1 MEKRNKKSLY
11 PHQEEGVRRALQE
24 PFFALFMEQGTGK
37 TAVAIRTLVKRFR
50 EQGLHRVAIF
60 APNTLIYN
68 WSIEIKEWADL
79 PKSQVKILRLEGKK
93 SDWVNQLDQFRK
105 YDPELCTKKELALRG
120 RKADFLKNHKP
131 PLMILLINYEKARL
145 IESQLRKLRIQSLVA
160 DESQRLKSRNAQV
173 SKAIYRV
180 TRNCDTRMLLSGT
193 PMSKG
198 YEDLFMQY
206 KIMDPEIFGEN
217 YSDFESRYITKGGYM
232 GKEVVGYQN
241 LDELRERVS
250 QTSYRVEIDD
260 CIDLPPME
268 FKYLT
273 CELTGKALKAY
284 KELYNDLYTQ
294 IPLEASRSRLKAI
307 LRQNYI
313 DYSPGEGY
321 LSLLLKAEPYINV
334 ASCDLTIIQLIRLH
348 QLTGGFLKL
357 DSGEVVRLGE
367 DKLKLAIEYLR
378 DRALPT
384 VVFCNFVEEIRLLE
398 REFKKA
404 FPHKR
409 VVNYRDSQN
418 REKVQED
425 FKRGKVDIII
435 LQIHSGSTGLNFQRA
450 NAVLFYSTNHSGDDY
465 SQAICR
471 IKRPGQENQM
481 EVVSL
486 LCEGTIDEDIANS
499 LRSKLGLMKDLWK
512 KS

>member
-1 MEKRNKKSLY
+1 M
-11 PHQEEGVRRALQE
+11 
-24 PFFALFMEQGTGK
+24 
-37 TAVAIRTLVKRFR
+37 
-50 EQGLHRVAIF
+50 
-60 APNTLIYN
+60 
-68 WSIEIKEWADL
+68 
-79 PKSQVKILRLEGKK
+79 
-93 SDWVNQLDQFRK
+93 
-105 YDPELCTKKELALRG
+105 
-120 RKADFLKNHKP
+120 
-131 PLMILLINYEKARL
+131 
-145 IESQLRKLRIQSLVA
+145 
-160 DESQRLKSRNAQV
+160 
-173 SKAIYRV
+173 
-180 TRNCDTRMLLSGT
+180 
-193 PMSKG
+193 
-198 YEDLFMQY
+198 
-206 KIMDPEIFGEN
+206 
-217 YSDFESRYITKGGYM
+217 
-232 GKEVVGYQN
+232 
-241 LDELRERVS
+241 
-250 QTSYRVEIDD
+250 
-260 CIDLPPME
+260 
-268 FKYLT
+268 
-273 CELTGKALKAY
+273 
-284 KELYNDLYTQ
+284 
-294 IPLEASRSRLKAI
+294 
-307 LRQNYI
+307 
-313 DYSPGEGY
+313 
-321 LSLLLKAEPYINV
+321 LKAEPYINV

-499 LRSKLGLMKDLWK
+499 LRSKLRLMKDLWK